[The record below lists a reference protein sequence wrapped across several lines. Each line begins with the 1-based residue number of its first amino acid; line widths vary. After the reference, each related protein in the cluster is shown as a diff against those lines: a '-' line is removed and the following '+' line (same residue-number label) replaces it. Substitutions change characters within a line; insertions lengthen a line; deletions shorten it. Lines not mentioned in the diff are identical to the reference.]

1 MAKVMISL
9 PDELLERV
17 DAEAERRGVSRSRV
31 LREFAQAALEERAAR
46 LADRMRELNA
56 DVGAHGGTGVE
67 ELKAG
72 RRS

>member
-31 LREFAQAALEERAAR
+31 LREFAQAALEERAGR

-56 DVGAHGGTGVE
+56 EARGHGGRGPAD
-67 ELKAG
+67 LKAG
-72 RRS
+72 RPS